1 MIACLKTSRIERGA
15 ASWHTTK
22 PGVNPLKV
30 KKKHA
35 VSPDLRVYGKFGNAT
50 NTAGIE
56 KGCLWKFHQGIT
68 ANLTMIYCCLKCY
81 MLHF

>member
-50 NTAGIE
+50 KYRWHRKRLFVEISPRYYG
-56 KGCLWKFHQGIT
+56 
-68 ANLTMIYCCLKCY
+68 
-81 MLHF
+81 